1 MPMSQQAAMM
11 MQPFMIPM
19 VGFYCAPSAFGNS
32 MHETQ
37 TAGMSPQKAPEQEHE
52 IPEETGEKPHSE
64 SDEEV
69 YYHLVESYNHPGQWR
84 WVEEGLFIRATPLT
98 TIESCYVE
106 KTNCDYLLWGSLK
119 DCEAIAEKFSR
130 SIVHLDIATMEARTI
145 SSTKTSASSAH
156 HGLKV
161 ALREIRT
168 YPLLVGFVCFDDGR
182 RCLLETVRKP
192 PTKQDEKPRF
202 EDELLLAIVCGK
214 APHVQITFW

>member
-1 MPMSQQAAMM
+1 
-11 MQPFMIPM
+11 
-19 VGFYCAPSAFGNS
+19 

-37 TAGMSPQKAPEQEHE
+37 TSCMSPQKAPEQEHE

-69 YYHLVESYNHPGQWR
+69 YYHLAESYNHPGQWR

-106 KTNCDYLLWGSLK
+106 KNNCDYLLWGSLK

-145 SSTKTSASSAH
+145 SRTKTSSPAH

-168 YPLLVGFVCFDDGR
+168 YPLLVGFVAFDDGR
-182 RCLLETVRKP
+182 RCLLEAVRKA

-202 EDELLLAIVCGK
+202 EDELLLAIVRCK
-214 APHVQITFW
+214 PPHVQITFW